1 MANTNRATDSH
12 LGVAID
18 TVVTSANIANFVAA
32 PQAALLETVR
42 GNNSSQWI
50 YVYASAAITQ
60 YAVVG
65 IEASGTASMLTST
78 IARGATPVR
87 IGIAQVAFANAGDR
101 GWVATEGTALTVL
114 TTAVC
119 TAGAKLFTT
128 ATAGR
133 VSTTQATA
141 TDAQIQGLVHSVTTG
156 ATASSSPCIANSL
169 TFSYPTLLST

>member
-1 MANTNRATDSH
+1 MANTHYVTDEKA
-12 LGVAID
+12 GVRLT
-18 TVVTSANIANFVAA
+18 TVVTSANVASGVDVNDA
-32 PQAALLETVR
+32 KYLTVVR
-42 GNNSSQWI
+42 GNNASQWM

-60 YAVVG
+60 YALVG
-65 IEASGTASMLTST
+65 VEASGTASMLTST
-78 IARGATPVR
+78 IARGAVPVR
-87 IGIAQVAFANAGDR
+87 LGIAQTAFANAGDR

-141 TDAQIQGLVHSVTTG
+141 TDAQVQGLVHSVTTG

-169 TFSYPTLLST
+169 TFSYPSLLTT

>member
-1 MANTNRATDSH
+1 MASTHFATDGKM
-12 LGVAID
+12 GVD
-18 TVVTSANIANFVAA
+18 LEDVVTSANEAVLNGSGRVHALNTQVA
-32 PQAALLETVR
+32 
-42 GNNSSQWI
+42 GNNNSDWL

-65 IEASGTASMLTST
+65 VEASGTASMLTST
-78 IARGATPVR
+78 IARGATPVN
-87 IGIAQVAFANAGDR
+87 IGIAQVAFAAGDR
-101 GWVATEGTALTVL
+101 GWVATGGTSLTVL

-141 TDAQIQGLVHSVTTG
+141 TDAQISGLVHSVTTG
-156 ATASSSPCIANSL
+156 ATASSSPCIAKNLS
-169 TFSYPTLLST
+169 FQYPTLLST

>member
-1 MANTNRATDSH
+1 MATTHWQTGST
-12 LGVAID
+12 LGVDLENIIS
-18 TVVTSANIANFVAA
+18 SANIATNVDSAD
-32 PQAALLETVR
+32 AALLETVK
-42 GNNSSQWI
+42 GNNSSQWL

-65 IEASGTASMLTST
+65 VEASGTASMLTST
-78 IARGATPVR
+78 IARGNTPVR
-87 IGIAQVAFANAGDR
+87 IGIAQVAFTAAGDR

-156 ATASSSPCIANSL
+156 ATASSSPCIANAL
-169 TFSYPTLLST
+169 TFSYPSLLST